1 MLKKK
6 KDRERGIEE
15 SHMCQVPNR
24 SLSIEQLTHV
34 LFSVVYKVGDV
45 TEN

>member
-1 MLKKK
+1 M
-6 KDRERGIEE
+6 EG
-15 SHMCQVPNR
+15 SHMCQVPNW

-34 LFSVVYKVGDV
+34 LLLAVYKVGDV